1 MIVVIVMI
9 LTEEGI
15 AVEIVLEDLL
25 LVIGIDEDLAQAIVA
40 TDTQVAAVA
49 VAVAEETEIA
59 IEEETTETAEAA
71 REINSLML
79 LRIETRDSTRPIEPS
94 NQPHRMNLIT
104 LCPISLHRS
113 PQCHS
118 PYIVFSL
125 EFDSSLPCGVF
136 AVCFCFLSLS
146 ASSLFLLKDPIFV
159 SRFQRFL
166 FFSLRSVDRHRR
178 RGRGQRNRDRRGWSR
193 E

>member
-25 LVIGIDEDLAQAIVA
+25 LVIGIDEDPAQAIVA

-59 IEEETTETAEAA
+59 IEEETTETETAEAA
-71 REINSLML
+71 REIKSLML
-79 LRIETRDSTRPIEPS
+79 LRIETRDSPRPIEPS
-94 NQPHRMNLIT
+94 NQPHPMNLIT
-104 LCPISLHRS
+104 LCPLSS

>member
-94 NQPHRMNLIT
+94 NQPHPMNLIT
-104 LCPISLHRS
+104 LSPLSS